1 MRRLNL
7 VLLASLQLC
16 RARQPSFSIHEDLLA
31 HPQFEIVF
39 SDQFISEADALAL
52 LDTQSSYS
60 PAPSPTPSSQTEL
73 ASPSTETD
81 ASNGQQQNP
90 EDTDDD
96 SNPIFETYELI
107 NSAPWKYL
115 CTVPV
120 LAPPP
125 TLNQTATELA
135 KAEEAREMSRA
146 SAKGWELMS
155 GLEGHCLYF
164 MSGWWS
170 YSFCYGK
177 DVVQFHAL
185 PRGTEGGPPVRDDS
199 SQEYVLGRAL
209 PASEQPKD
217 GQEKGLAPPNSELQV
232 KGDQRY
238 LVQKFEGGTICDL
251 TNKPRTIEVQ
261 YHCHPG
267 VAGDR
272 ISWIKEVTIC
282 TYLMVVQTPRLCDD
296 VAFLPPK
303 VTKRHPVTCKQ
314 IVSSEEEESAWRYQ
328 KQVEAGGVLEGAGE
342 RARLKVGRPNGGADS
357 NPFSGM
363 TIGGVVVGGQKILG
377 GKVNADGTP
386 AFELMPPRH
395 ISALATPKAATVT
408 HVLLAKEKE
417 GAPIERLSPEKL
429 EELGIKDTFLDEM
442 EAQLEAVS
450 GGEGWRVEVVDAPG
464 QERQYVVY
472 QMLDNGADAI
482 DLEKK
487 HTLPPGG
494 AEDQKTKGERQKT
507 ATKKQKPKA
516 KKTAGQQEKTE
527 GKKPRLDDDEEGS
540 KEEFKDEL

>member
-52 LDTQSSYS
+52 LDTQSSSS
-60 PAPSPTPSSQTEL
+60 PAPSATPSSQTEL
-73 ASPSTETD
+73 ASPSPETN
-81 ASNGQQQNP
+81 ANNGQQNP

-96 SNPIFETYELI
+96 SNPVSETYELI
-107 NSAPWKYL
+107 NSSPWKYL

-135 KAEEAREMSRA
+135 KAEEAREMTRA

-185 PRGTEGGPPVRDDS
+185 PRGTEGGPPVRDES

-209 PASEQPKD
+209 PASDRQQQQQKE

-303 VTKRHPVTCKQ
+303 VTRRHPVTCKQ

-328 KQVEAGGVLEGAGE
+328 KQVEAGGVLEGTGE
-342 RARLKVGRPNGGADS
+342 RAKVKVGRPSGGVDN

-363 TIGGVVVGGQKILG
+363 TIGGVVVGGHKILG
-377 GKVNADGTP
+377 GRVNADGTP
-386 AFELMPPRH
+386 AFKLMPPRH
-395 ISALATPKAATVT
+395 IAALATPKAASATQ
-408 HVLLAKEKE
+408 VLLAKEKE
-417 GAPIERLSPEKL
+417 GAPIDRLSPEKL
-429 EELGIKDTFLDEM
+429 EELGIEESFLDEM
-442 EAQLEAVS
+442 EQKLEAVS
-450 GGEGWRVEVVDAPG
+450 GGEGWRLEVVDAPG

-487 HTLPPGG
+487 QTLPPGG
-494 AEDQKTKGERQKT
+494 AEENKKGEKRKT
-507 ATKKQKPKA
+507 TKKQKPKA
-516 KKTAGQQEKTE
+516 KKAGGHQGKTE
-527 GKKPRLDDDEEGS
+527 GKKQQKDEEEGS
-540 KEEFKDEL
+540 REEFKDEL